1 MKIKKTQKGKY
12 SKNTRTW
19 CKNIA
24 VLPQKKKKKNK
35 QILSK
40 TKRQQGK
47 NLEYGNRLHQVLVYT
62 RNKKLL
68 QQNF

>member
-1 MKIKKTQKGKY
+1 MKIKKTQ
-12 SKNTRTW
+12 RE
-19 CKNIA
+19 NIA
-24 VLPQKKKKKNK
+24 KIQELDAKISPFFLKKKKK